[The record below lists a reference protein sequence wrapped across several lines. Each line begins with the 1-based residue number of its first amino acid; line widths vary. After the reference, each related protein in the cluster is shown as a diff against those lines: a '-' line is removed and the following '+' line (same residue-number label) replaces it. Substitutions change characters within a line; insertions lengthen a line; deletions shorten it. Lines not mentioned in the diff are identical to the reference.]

1 MAVASPGRRE
11 PLRST
16 LALLGGFSI
25 SALGV
30 ALTLG
35 TAYDL
40 AGVLFIAAG
49 AVVAALGPRVL
60 AGMRVVRDLAGE
72 RGEPRPRGSLGARLA
87 RGDAGR
93 RRVG

>member
-1 MAVASPGRRE
+1 M
-11 PLRST
+11 RST

-30 ALTLG
+30 ALTLM

-49 AVVAALGPRVL
+49 GVTAALAPRVFATL
-60 AGMRVVRDLAGE
+60 RSASRTTTAPSDGPGPL
-72 RGEPRPRGSLGARLA
+72 SQRLA
-87 RGDAGR
+87 RRAAEQRRAG
-93 RRVG
+93 